1 VTQRLIADVKAK
13 GPRLLHAITYR
24 FKGHVS
30 VDAAAYRDGAEVSKA
45 LQNDPLVLA
54 LQKISASEARKIT
67 QEAEEEVRRALQVAA
82 NGPWPDPRDAYRDVQ
97 DTGSGQWR

>member
-1 VTQRLIADVKAK
+1 V
-13 GPRLLHAITYR
+13 TYR

-45 LQNDPLVLA
+45 LENDPLLLA
-54 LQKISASEARKIT
+54 GKRVPEAQARRLNE
-67 QEAEEEVRRALQVAA
+67 EAEREVRRAVDAA
-82 NGPWPDPRDAYRDVQ
+82 ASAPWPEPGDAYGDVQ